1 MENNMKHNTISF
13 RQLINGLAHVNF
25 FQYCVC
31 VIALL
36 FFLSPAP
43 FSKDSLAEGNADLT
57 VVFLNSKGQELCRI
71 KAELA
76 VTDEEQSRGLMFRKD
91 LSPDSGMLFV
101 YQDDDMHS
109 FWMKSTYIPLDMIFV
124 NSRNEVKHIHY
135 GAKPLDETSISSQ
148 YPVKYVLEVNAG
160 RAKKCNIRPGT
171 KMSILHNPR

>member
-1 MENNMKHNTISF
+1 MEHNTVKF
-13 RQLINGLAHVNF
+13 RQLINGTAHVHF

-36 FFLSPAP
+36 FFLSPIP
-43 FSKDSLAEGNADLT
+43 FNKDSLAQRNADLM

-135 GAKPLDETSISSQ
+135 GAKPLDETSISSRYPAQ
-148 YPVKYVLEVNAG
+148 YILEINAG